1 MNRKWEDIEIG
12 EVTGRVDFIVTSE
25 MADEYI
31 AAVGMPS
38 SHTAALNSSAG
49 RLVPVDMVCKL
60 SMREL
65 FTKFTVGQL
74 GPNLRAKQ
82 TYRFIR
88 PILVGTRVSAVGRI
102 TDKYQKRGKSYLT
115 LHATF
120 VDESGQSLVVDE
132 RVVIL
137 LSGDVKIKG

>member
-1 MNRKWEDIEIG
+1 MTRKWEEIEIG
-12 EVTGRVDFIVTSE
+12 EVTGSVDFVVTTE

-31 AAVGMPS
+31 AAVGMQS
-38 SHTAALNSSAG
+38 SHIAALNTSAG
-49 RLVPVDMVCKL
+49 RFVPVDMVCKL

-82 TYRFIR
+82 TYRFVHPIR
-88 PILVGTRVSAVGRI
+88 VGTRVSAVGRV
-102 TDKYQKRGKSYLT
+102 TDKYERRGKRYLT

-132 RVVIL
+132 RAVIL